1 MPMNGFI
8 TIISLMRLAHHI
20 KPLDMIT
27 ELDAALKSSAK
38 IACLIVDAGLN
49 KGLKSMVLRNSDLS
63 REKPI

>member
-20 KPLDMIT
+20 KLLDMIT
-27 ELDAALKSSAK
+27 ELDAVLKLSAK
-38 IACLIVDAGLN
+38 IACLTVDAGLN
-49 KGLKSMVLRNSDLS
+49 KELKFMVLRNLDLL

>member
-20 KPLDMIT
+20 KLLDMIT
-27 ELDAALKSSAK
+27 ELDAVLKLSAK
-38 IACLIVDAGLN
+38 IACLTVDAGLN
-49 KGLKSMVLRNSDLS
+49 KELKFTVLRNLDLL